1 VKLPYNWASKAV
13 LLALPLVTALV
24 CIGIGRYSMSIGE
37 SFSVLWN
44 TFTGNA
50 ANVSPQA
57 YSVVIRIRLPRI
69 LLAILCGSGLAVSG
83 AAFQALFTNP
93 LATPDTLGVAAG
105 TSFGAALAL
114 LLKLPAMGVQVV
126 ALVFGLSAVL
136 LSYSISKTKGRTT
149 IIMIVLSGIIIA
161 SMFDAFVSLI
171 KYVADPEDQLP
182 AITYWLMGSLARIS
196 YRGLAMGAPFIV
208 AGIVVI
214 FALRWKL
221 NVLSLNEDE
230 ARSMGVHVKVLR
242 LCIIVA
248 ATMITGSAVA
258 MCGQV
263 GWVGLL
269 IPHIC
274 RMIFGGNNRRL
285 IPVSI
290 SLGAAFLLIIDTI
303 ARAATAAEIPV
314 SILTSTI
321 GAPFFILLL
330 RKTGGGW
337 L

>member
-1 VKLPYNWASKAV
+1 
-13 LLALPLVTALV
+13 
-24 CIGIGRYSMSIGE
+24 MSIGE

-44 TFTGNA
+44 VFTGGA

-57 YSVVIRIRLPRI
+57 YSVIIRIRLPRI

-114 LLKLPAMGVQVV
+114 LLKLPALGVQVV

-136 LSYSISKTKGRTT
+136 ISYSISKIKGRAT

-196 YRGLAMGAPFIV
+196 YQGLAMGAPFIT
-208 AGIVVI
+208 AGIAAI
-214 FALRWKL
+214 FVLRWKL
-221 NVLSLNEDE
+221 NILSLNEDE
-230 ARSMGVHVKVLR
+230 ARSMGVHVKILR
-242 LCIIVA
+242 LCVIAA

-258 MCGQV
+258 MCGQI

-269 IPHIC
+269 VPHIC

-285 IPVSI
+285 IPVSM
-290 SLGAAFLLIIDTI
+290 SLGAAFLLIIDTT

>member
-1 VKLPYNWASKAV
+1 M
-13 LLALPLVTALV
+13 PLITALV

-44 TFTGNA
+44 TFTGA
-50 ANVSPQA
+50 TGSISPQA

-114 LLKLPAMGVQVV
+114 LLKLPALGVQVV
-126 ALVFGLSAVL
+126 ALLFGLSAVL
-136 LSYSISKTKGRTT
+136 LSYSISKTRGRTT

-196 YRGLAMGAPFIV
+196 YKGLAMGAPFIV
-208 AGIVVI
+208 AGVVVI
-214 FALRWKL
+214 FVLRWKL
-221 NVLSLNEDE
+221 NILSLNEDE
-230 ARSMGVHVKVLR
+230 ARSMGIHVKILR

-248 ATMITGSAVA
+248 ATMITGSSVA

-285 IPVSI
+285 IPVSM
-290 SLGAAFLLIIDTI
+290 SLGAAFLLIIDTT